1 MNPMITR
8 RSPEKQEHALR
19 LLCQN
24 LPLNTAVPTS
34 TREMADKTGLK
45 ETVIQ
50 DMKIVLEFVGG
61 MRSHDGPS
69 PRKVGKACY
78 WTRLYD
84 LTDLKKLLA
93 DHDLDI
99 SEPSRKKILSIK
111 RAKIAAG
118 TAEDGTQITVAG
130 PDAPSPMADLAQA
143 RVVAAQPEA
152 LIEALR
158 RYCERDSFIEEQRRK
173 FAELGI
179 DLRPDA
185 IRVKRDPVFEAMKPI
200 LPYITR
206 LENQV
211 STLQDRLQR
220 QANAASDS
228 GHTSSR
234 VKSQADQIAK
244 LVSERAALAERLMNE
259 QQEAR
264 EKMQAKD
271 REIARLRLDL
281 GALTKKNTD

>member
-1 MNPMITR
+1 MNPMISR
-8 RSPEKQEHALR
+8 RTPEQQDKALR
-19 LLCQN
+19 LLCQL
-24 LPLNTAVPTS
+24 LPLNAATPTS

-61 MRSHDGPS
+61 MRSHDGPN

-84 LTDLKKLLA
+84 FTDLKKMLA
-93 DHDLDI
+93 EHDLDI
-99 SEPSRKKILSIK
+99 SEPSRKKVLEIK

-118 TAEDGTQITVAG
+118 TAEDGTHIATVG
-130 PDAPSPMADLAQA
+130 PEAPSPLAGLAQA
-143 RVVAAQPEA
+143 RVVAAEPEA

-179 DLRPDA
+179 ELRPDA
-185 IRVKRDPVFEAMKPI
+185 IKIKRDPLFEAMKPV

-206 LENQV
+206 MENQV
-211 STLQDRLQR
+211 ATLQDRLQR
-220 QANAASDS
+220 QADAVAAS
-228 GHTSSR
+228 GHVPGR
-234 VKSQADQIAK
+234 VKAQADQIAK
-244 LVSERAALAERLMNE
+244 LISERAALAERLMNE

-264 EKMQAKD
+264 EKLQAKD

-281 GALTKKNTD
+281 GALTKKNNG